1 MAQIRIDKYLCVALG
16 ITRSEAKF
24 LIKSGNITVDGIRIS
39 KSDFKFDDTAEV
51 KNADQPL
58 TYKKHLYIMMN
69 KPEGILSASS
79 DKRVKTV
86 VDILPDH
93 LKREGLF
100 PVGRLDKNT
109 TGLLILT
116 DDGDFGHR
124 VMSPK
129 SGIEKTYIVTLDG
142 PLAAEHIRAF
152 EEGIT
157 LADGTKCLPAK
168 LHILSQ
174 KEAQITI
181 SEGKYHQIKRMF
193 GTVGLGVDALRRKSV
208 GGLIL
213 DEKLSPGEVRE
224 LTEAEKQLV
233 FKKNTEL

>member
-16 ITRSEAKF
+16 ITRSEAKL
-24 LIKSGNITVDGIRIS
+24 LIKSGNITVDGVRTT

-51 KNADQPL
+51 KNAGETL
-58 TYKKHLYIMMN
+58 VYKKYLYIMMN

-129 SGIEKTYIVTLDG
+129 SGIEKSYIATLDG
-142 PLAAEHIRAF
+142 PVTEEHVLAF
-152 EEGIT
+152 KNGIT
-157 LADGTKCLPAK
+157 LADGTQCLPAG
-168 LHILSQ
+168 LRVLSE
-174 KEAQITI
+174 KEALVVI

-193 GTVGLGVDALRRKSV
+193 GTLGLGVDALRRKSI
-208 GGLIL
+208 GALLL
-213 DEKLSPGEVRE
+213 DKELSLGEARE
-224 LTEAEKQLV
+224 LTEAEKQLI
-233 FKKNTEL
+233 FTKNVKL

>member
-51 KNADQPL
+51 KNAGETL
-58 TYKKHLYIMMN
+58 VYKKYLYIMMN

-142 PLAAEHIRAF
+142 PLAAEHIRPF

>member
-1 MAQIRIDKYLCVALG
+1 MAQIRIDKYLCVVLG
-16 ITRSEAKF
+16 ITRSEAKL
-24 LIKSGNITVDGIRIS
+24 LIKSGNITVDGVRIT

-51 KNADQPL
+51 KNAGETL
-58 TYKKHLYIMMN
+58 VYKKHLYIMMN

-79 DKRVKTV
+79 DKRAKTV

-129 SGIEKTYIVTLDG
+129 SGIEKSYVATLDG
-142 PLAAEHIRAF
+142 PVTQEHILAF
-152 EEGIT
+152 KNGIT
-157 LADGTKCLPAK
+157 LADGTECMPAE
-168 LHILSQ
+168 LRILSE
-174 KEAQITI
+174 KEALVVI

-193 GTVGLGVDALRRKSV
+193 GTLSLGVDALRRKSI
-208 GGLIL
+208 GALLL
-213 DEKLSPGEVRE
+213 DKALSLGEARE
-224 LTEAEKQLV
+224 LTEAEKQLI
-233 FKKNTEL
+233 FTKNVKS